1 MAEWYTIEGRLKPV
15 ASTEALPK
23 DVPVVAVVTPQE
35 YANFGTTEYHS
46 TIMALATVEN
56 TYLDIFPHCSIGS
69 FAMPRKDSLLDD
81 PSCFA
86 FYMDRE
92 HLLFIDEGDTCR
104 QLLETIAALQNIGE
118 STTAYCLFEFM
129 RLIIKGD
136 QSYLAKV
143 EDEME
148 QVEEKILGQQVSGA
162 NQLILNYRRKLLRL
176 DTYYQQLNDMAVDL
190 MENDND
196 QFTPEDLRCFAEID
210 RSTDRLTDRVHTL
223 QEYSVQLREL
233 YNTQLDSQQ
242 NSIMK
247 VFTVITTLVTPLT
260 LLAGWFGM
268 NFTNIP
274 GTNTPFGFAI
284 FMATSAVVFIVE
296 LLFLRHK
303 GWL

>member
-1 MAEWYTIEGRLKPV
+1 MATWYTIEGRLKPV
-15 ASTEALPK
+15 APTESLPK
-23 DVPVVAVVTPQE
+23 DVPVVAVMTPQE
-35 YANFGTTEYHS
+35 YADFGAMEYHS
-46 TIMALATVEN
+46 TIMALTTVQN

-69 FAMPRKDSLLDD
+69 FAMPLKGSLLDD
-81 PSCFA
+81 PDCFA
-86 FYMDRE
+86 FYMDRNQ
-92 HLLFIDEGDTCR
+92 LLFVDAGDTCR
-104 QLLETIAALQNIGE
+104 TLLATIAAVQNIGE

-129 RLIIKGD
+129 RLVIKGD
-136 QSYLAKV
+136 QSFLAEL

-148 QVEEKILGQQVSGA
+148 QIEEKILGQQVEGA
-162 NQLILNYRRKLLRL
+162 NQLILTYRRKLLRL

-196 QFTPEDLRCFAEID
+196 QFTAEDLRCFSEID
-210 RSTDRLTDRVHTL
+210 RNTDRLTDRVHAL

-260 LLAGWFGM
+260 LMAGWFGM
-268 NFTNIP
+268 NFTNMP
-274 GTNTPFGFAI
+274 GANSPFGFAI
-284 FMATSAVVFIVE
+284 FMAASAVVFVVE